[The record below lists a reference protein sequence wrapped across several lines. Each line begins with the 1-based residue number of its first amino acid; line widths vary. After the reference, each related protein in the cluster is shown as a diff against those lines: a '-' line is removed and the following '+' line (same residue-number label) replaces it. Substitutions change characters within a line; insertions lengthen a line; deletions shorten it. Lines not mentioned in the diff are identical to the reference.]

1 MNGTNVAGDTPK
13 ESPSAS
19 KHQKDVPE
27 CSHEQAKG
35 TAIYRSNGLTANLQQ
50 LKSALS
56 DPPPMPPSIS
66 WAATSIG
73 SKLQPEATPS
83 PIPIDD
89 SLQRMRTPAATI
101 SSAICVS
108 LFTPVKQNALPLNE
122 PTTNEDAN
130 YIKIGEVNPGAPNH
144 PWFLVLGIMAKYGYK
159 VDETFLGRLKGVF
172 QVLASC
178 VANFNWGVGVRK
190 GRAMNAVPK

>member
-1 MNGTNVAGDTPK
+1 MARILQLTHPHSLHLLQSTKKTCPNAPM
-13 ESPSAS
+13 S
-19 KHQKDVPE
+19 KQKVLPFAE
-27 CSHEQAKG
+27 A
-35 TAIYRSNGLTANLQQ
+35 TGLLANLQQ
-50 LKSALS
+50 LKSALP

-73 SKLQPEATPS
+73 SKLQPEATAS

-108 LFTPVKQNALPLNE
+108 LFTPVKQNALPVNE
-122 PTTNEDAN
+122 PTTNEDTN

-144 PWFLVLGIMAKYGYK
+144 PWFLVLGIMVKYGYK